1 MEDSAYSRL
10 KPYLASD
17 AIVDWQTGEIPSSPI
32 PVFTKGMQ
40 ANSYFFGHPKWGKEY
55 FESSHRSKPFKERWQ
70 AAMGSWDDKIVV
82 DIGCG
87 PGNVYATLGGKP
99 KLLIGVDV
107 SLSAL
112 KMAREIGYTPILAD
126 AHHLPFVNGFA
137 DIVVANATVH
147 HCDDMGRILTEA
159 GRLVRPGG
167 LLFTD
172 QDPQRTAWDLKGAGL
187 FIRDIRYPL
196 YRLLG
201 SKHYIPYEERHARWK
216 TEVQNQRPGD
226 GITPDVYYKAL
237 EPLGFEVKLYPHSH
251 DLGETVLEGKN
262 GRNSWRLRLSQRLS
276 GINPDTPEA
285 AQSIMCIARRT
296 N

>member
-1 MEDSAYSRL
+1 MKDSAYSRL
-10 KPYLASD
+10 KPYLGCD
-17 AIVDWQTGEIPSSPI
+17 AIVDWQTKDIPICPI
-32 PVFTKGMQ
+32 PIFTKGMQ

-55 FESSHRSKPFKERWQ
+55 FESSHRSEPFKERWQ
-70 AAMGSWDDKIVV
+70 AVMGSWDDKIIV

-87 PGNVYATLGGKP
+87 PGNVYATLGGSP

-107 SLSAL
+107 SLNAL
-112 KMAREIGYTPILAD
+112 KMAREVGYTPILAD
-126 AHHLPFVNGFA
+126 AHHLPFIDGFA

-159 GRLVRPGG
+159 ARLVRPGG

-201 SKHYIPYEERHARWK
+201 SKHYIACKERHARWK

-226 GITPDVYYKAL
+226 GITKDVYYKAL
-237 EPLGFEVKLYPHSH
+237 EPLGFEIELYPHSH
-251 DLGETVLEGKN
+251 DLGAEVLEGKN

-285 AQSIMCIARRT
+285 AQSIMCIARRI

>member
-10 KPYLASD
+10 KPYLDSNAV
-17 AIVDWQTGEIPSSPI
+17 VDWETENFPICPI

-40 ANSYFFGHPKWGKEY
+40 ANSYFFGHPIWGKEY
-55 FESSHRSKPFKERWQ
+55 LETNHRSEPFKQRWE
-70 AAMGSWDDKIVV
+70 AVMGSWDDKIVV

-87 PGNVYATLGGKP
+87 PGNVYATMGGKP

-107 SLSAL
+107 SQSAL
-112 KMAREIGYTPILAD
+112 KMASEIGYTPILTD
-126 AHHLPFVNGFA
+126 AHHLPFIDGFA

-159 GRLVRPGG
+159 ARLVRPGG

-172 QDPQRTAWDLKGAGL
+172 QDPQRTAWNLKGVGL

-196 YRLLG
+196 YRLLR
-201 SKHYIPYEERHARWK
+201 SKYYIPFDKRIARWK

-226 GITPDVYYKAL
+226 GITKDIYYKAL
-237 EPLGFEVKLYPHSH
+237 EPLGFDIKLYPHSH
-251 DLGETVLEGKN
+251 DLGAEVLEGKN
-262 GRNSWRLRLSQRLS
+262 GRNSWRMRLSQRLS
-276 GINPDTPEA
+276 GINPNTPEA
-285 AQSIMCIARRT
+285 AQSIMCVARRVK
-296 N
+296 